1 MELASPVYALAGRDE
16 DLIAAPEKNE
26 EKYSEYSMITLD
38 NLHSTEKKNESLQEI
53 VPSNINSGN
62 MASKI
67 AVKRDTIQKV
77 NGTGRYRSY
86 ACTIIFI
93 VAVALATLS
102 IIILSVEIAKLKDA
116 MQASSSQQA
125 SNSDFRLQLEQIRS
139 NISKNK
145 AAINDV
151 LENTSSSIV
160 SIESL
165 LHTSI
170 DSLNST
176 LHSQTQQLLAANTT
190 LENYFEQLDEVN
202 ARLGKKLDQ
211 LNDSARLIYQQV
223 ANSGMLILSCNAT
236 RQQCSSGYYWARAF
250 SGSAVRV
257 YCDMT
262 RSCGNITGGWTR
274 VAELNMTDSSH
285 QCPCDLTLRTE
296 SDSNIRACVTAS
308 TAGCVSIPIDIPY
321 SYSRVCGRVI
331 AYQVGATN
339 AFHHPGSSSDTIDD
353 IYVDGVSLTHGNPR
367 QHIWTFAAGLRE
379 SMAMNAESTCPCT
392 ENTGSYHTSI

>member
-1 MELASPVYALAGRDE
+1 MASNAAVYAVVDMSKKKKNREKENSMELASPVYALAGRDE

-26 EKYSEYSMITLD
+26 EKYSEYSMITSD
-38 NLHSTEKKNESLQEI
+38 NLYSMEKKNESMQEI
-53 VPSNINSGN
+53 APANTNSGN

-67 AVKRDTIQKV
+67 AAKKDTIQKV
-77 NGTGRYRSY
+77 NGTGRCKSY

-116 MQASSSQQA
+116 MQDLSSQQA
-125 SNSDFRLQLEQIRS
+125 LDSPDIRLQLQQIRS

-145 AAINDV
+145 AATNDV
-151 LENTSSSIV
+151 LENTNSSIV

-170 DSLNST
+170 GSLNST
-176 LHSQTQQLLAANTT
+176 LHSQTRQLLAANTT
-190 LENYFEQLDEVN
+190 LEYYFEQLDEVN
-202 ARLGKKLDQ
+202 ATLGAKLDQ

-223 ANSGMLILSCNAT
+223 ANSGIFILSCNAT
-236 RQQCSSGYYWARAF
+236 SQQLSSGYYWVRA
-250 SGSAVRV
+250 SNGSPVRV

-285 QCPCDLTLRTE
+285 QCPSGLTLRTE
-296 SDSNIRACVTAS
+296 SDPNIVLRACVTAS
-308 TAGCVSIPIDIPY
+308 TAGCVSIPIDI
-321 SYSRVCGRVI
+321 I
-331 AYQVGATN
+331 
-339 AFHHPGSSSDTIDD
+339 FE
-353 IYVDGVSLTHGNPR
+353 SLWQSHSVPSGKYKCILW
-367 QHIWTFAAGLRE
+367 Q
-379 SMAMNAESTCPCT
+379 
-392 ENTGSYHTSI
+392 